1 MNTKEE
7 KTMETAIETLQD
19 RIIYYKGMIV
29 LTKEAKLTTSASLVS
44 IKIFQEK
51 IDNLQKAIEILKNI

>member
-1 MNTKEE
+1 
-7 KTMETAIETLQD
+7 METAIETLQD